1 MVYGIPESVLS
12 DNGKEFR
19 SKVWDAVCVL
29 LDIDR
34 INTVPYHPEGN
45 GNSERDVQT
54 TKMMI
59 RAYVDYDQLDWDLNL
74 PKLSF
79 AYNSSIHETTKIEP
93 FYAMFLRH
101 ARIPIDCFFPNTY
114 EYSRPMVKEQTE
126 IKQ

>member
-12 DNGKEFR
+12 YNGKEFR

-59 RAYVDYDQLDWDLNL
+59 RAYVDYDQLNWDQNL
-74 PKLSF
+74 PKLAF
-79 AYNSSIHETTKIEP
+79 A
-93 FYAMFLRH
+93 
-101 ARIPIDCFFPNTY
+101 
-114 EYSRPMVKEQTE
+114 
-126 IKQ
+126 